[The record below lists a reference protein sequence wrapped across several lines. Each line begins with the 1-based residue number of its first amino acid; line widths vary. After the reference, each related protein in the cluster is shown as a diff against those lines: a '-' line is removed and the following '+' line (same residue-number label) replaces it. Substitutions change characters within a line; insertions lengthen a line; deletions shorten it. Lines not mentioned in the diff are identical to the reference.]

1 MTKRCGIDAERGCGF
16 WSYVMHV
23 LCYLG
28 RRTRCLDDG
37 TLWYLLP
44 FASASSARFAS
55 SCHLPVEMS
64 GAGEYSSGASLD
76 FASSRVVLHRI
87 ALFCISAGICGYLF
101 DVTSVRYFGDYAHR
115 GFSPLTS
122 DIESIALL
130 CPQRVTGESRDRLLS
145 RDAVV
150 HSTTLPV
157 VMYRHRSSKPL
168 PDM

>member
-1 MTKRCGIDAERGCGF
+1 MRARSVSEVTPLWRPSEGAGELTKSMRNRCKAQVRFFGR
-16 WSYVMHV
+16 VMHV

-76 FASSRVVLHRI
+76 FASNRVVLY
-87 ALFCISAGICGYLF
+87 ICGYL
-101 DVTSVRYFGDYAHR
+101 
-115 GFSPLTS
+115 
-122 DIESIALL
+122 
-130 CPQRVTGESRDRLLS
+130 RLSL
-145 RDAVV
+145 
-150 HSTTLPV
+150 
-157 VMYRHRSSKPL
+157 
-168 PDM
+168 

>member
-1 MTKRCGIDAERGCGF
+1 MRARCLSEVTPLWRSSEGAGELTKSMRNRCKAQVRFFGR
-16 WSYVMHV
+16 VMHV

-55 SCHLPVEMS
+55 TCHLPVEMS

-76 FASSRVVLHRI
+76 FASNRVVLHRI

-122 DIESIALL
+122 DIESIASL
-130 CPQRVTGESRDRLLS
+130 CPPMPLASSL
-145 RDAVV
+145 
-150 HSTTLPV
+150 HSC
-157 VMYRHRSSKPL
+157 R
-168 PDM
+168 